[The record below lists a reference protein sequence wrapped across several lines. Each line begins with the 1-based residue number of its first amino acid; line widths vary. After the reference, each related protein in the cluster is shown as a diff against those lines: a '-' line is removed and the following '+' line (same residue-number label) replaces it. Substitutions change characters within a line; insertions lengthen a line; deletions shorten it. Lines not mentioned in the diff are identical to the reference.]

1 MPKMSCCGYERALY
15 HAETLDLVVS
25 YLSQSLI
32 HRMDQFDAIA
42 VSGYSMTIPGSIV
55 AWKMQKHIIAIRK
68 DSEQRN
74 SGYSQEGLCGQRCV
88 IVDDLV
94 SSGKS
99 MKRVID
105 GVAALGGTVVGYLTY
120 NAFSSDPF
128 EYNDL
133 EVPCWTDTDKV
144 RVLNDSVHGLFKL
157 RGVEER

>member
-1 MPKMSCCGYERALY
+1 MPKLSCCGYERALY
-15 HAETLDLVVS
+15 HAETLDLVVA
-25 YLSQSLI
+25 YLQQTLI
-32 HRMDQFDAIA
+32 VHADKFDAIA

-55 AWKMQKHIIAIRK
+55 AYKMQKHVIAIRK

-88 IVDDLV
+88 VVDDLI

-105 GVAALGGTVVGYLTY
+105 GVAELQGTVVGYLTY
-120 NAFSSDPF
+120 NSFSSDAF

-133 EVPCWTDTDKV
+133 RVPCWTDADKA
-144 RVLNDSVHGLFKL
+144 RILGDAVHAIFKL